1 MKILITGPYTPGDN
15 RVRVLTAG
23 LRAKGISVIESPY
36 ATRKSWDPTGFH
48 RESGLFD
55 LVYMP
60 AGTGGDLPYISRR
73 LNAPVLFDAMPA
85 TLQPGVFRDE
95 KTGSRQLPFLKN
107 RGYSQALHTASHILT
122 ESHTRALQLEKHFR
136 LDPAKMTVIPE
147 GTLTGRFLPTLRSTR
162 KQETTIGM
170 IIRGREEALL
180 MRLLRC
186 LGTETHLS
194 PVRLDISVAESR
206 QLQRIGNLIRHSRV
220 PVSLSPLPS
229 PDRLPEVIGS
239 YDICLTGF
247 DSYRKDGSNL
257 PGDLFHFLAAGKP
270 VLAPD
275 SPAIREYFSQRE
287 HLLLCETD
295 EKGMMQGIAEII
307 EDKRLREHTGMEGMK
322 KVRRDYGEENI
333 ADAFITLA
341 RKIIL

>member
-36 ATRKSWDPTGFH
+36 TGRKSWDPTGFH

-60 AGTGGDLPYISRR
+60 AGTGSDLPYIGRKID
-73 LNAPVLFDAMPA
+73 APVLFDAMPV
-85 TLQPGVFRDE
+85 TLQSAVFRE
-95 KTGSRQLPFLKN
+95 AKAEPRRIPVIEN
-107 RGYSQALHTASHILT
+107 RDYARALHSAAHVLA
-122 ESHTRALQLEKHFR
+122 ESHTRARLLESKFR
-136 LDPAKMTVIPE
+136 IDPAKFTVIPE
-147 GTLTGRFLPTLRSTR
+147 GTLTGRFLPSLRSTR

-170 IIRGREEALL
+170 IIRGRDEALL
-180 MRLLRC
+180 ARLLRC
-186 LGTETHLS
+186 LGTENRLS
-194 PVRLDISVAESR
+194 PVRLDISVAGGR
-206 QLQRIGNLIRHSRV
+206 MLQRIGNMVRNSRV
-220 PVSLSPLPS
+220 PVALSALPA

-239 YDICLTGF
+239 YDICLAGF
-247 DSYRKDGSNL
+247 DSYRKDGSDL

-275 SPAIREYFSQRE
+275 GPAIREYFSQRE
-287 HLLLCETD
+287 HLLLCDTD
-295 EKGMMQGIAEII
+295 EKGMMQGITEII

-322 KVRRDYGEENI
+322 KVRRDFGEENI
-333 ADAFITLA
+333 AGAFITLA
-341 RKIIL
+341 RQLIR